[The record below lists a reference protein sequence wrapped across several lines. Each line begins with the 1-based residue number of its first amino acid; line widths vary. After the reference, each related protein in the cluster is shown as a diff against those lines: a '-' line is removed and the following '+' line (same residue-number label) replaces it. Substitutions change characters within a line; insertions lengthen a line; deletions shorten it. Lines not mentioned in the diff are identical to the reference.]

1 MTKPS
6 SRPMAFAALLVA
18 CVLLSAGFFSHEHAD
33 GNSGSHDHDCI
44 ACCFPDFAAIPPA
57 AAPTPSTPEPVA
69 CAAEATSRGN
79 NRGATLGA
87 PLTRGPPA

>member
-1 MTKPS
+1 
-6 SRPMAFAALLVA
+6 MAFAALLVA
-18 CVLLSAGFFSHEHAD
+18 CVLLSAGLFSHEHDD
-33 GNSGSHDHDCI
+33 GDSGRHDHDCI
-44 ACCFPDFAAIPPA
+44 ACCFPDFAAIASA

-79 NRGATLGA
+79 TRGATLGT